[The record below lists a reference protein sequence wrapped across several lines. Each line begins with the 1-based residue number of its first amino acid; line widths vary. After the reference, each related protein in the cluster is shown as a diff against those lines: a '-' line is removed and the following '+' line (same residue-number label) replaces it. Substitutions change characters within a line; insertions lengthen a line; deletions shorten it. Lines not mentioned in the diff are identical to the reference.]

1 MRAFRCRV
9 VAHVVWQPQ
18 LSQPIHTHIHTAP
31 RRYPA
36 RSSIKPRASWV
47 AAGGFFAFGLPS
59 PCVACILRATRARGS
74 FLRAIRRTLNH
85 ELRVVAL
92 RTAER
97 GRTQQNANRQHA
109 PIVLCADLP
118 QFLTAQTDSDTPGCV
133 SMRQRPHARQ
143 YGECRIR
150 RCNIHILCPLT
161 IYFVNSISRGKCNVE
176 YKLAYLADPSTTGA
190 RRVSVLHAHRSSA
203 WSQSD
208 RLVINPFLAAAWYTV
223 VYERVSV
230 LLL

>member
-1 MRAFRCRV
+1 MRSVCPLPVWLAFCELHGPDGV
-9 VAHVVWQPQ
+9 FCVPYD
-18 LSQPIHTHIHTAP
+18 AP
-31 RRYPA
+31 STTSCGSLRYA
-36 RSSIKPRASWV
+36 Q
-47 AAGGFFAFGLPS
+47 
-59 PCVACILRATRARGS
+59 
-74 FLRAIRRTLNH
+74 
-85 ELRVVAL
+85 LRV
-92 RTAER
+92 AER
-97 GRTQQNANRQHA
+97 GRGRTQRNANRQHA

-118 QFLTAQTDSDTPGCV
+118 QFLTAQTNSDTPGCV

-161 IYFVNSISRGKCNVE
+161 ICFVNSIFSGKCNVD
-176 YKLAYLADPSTTGA
+176 YKLAYLADPSTT
-190 RRVSVLHAHRSSA
+190 VDRSST